1 MLVFVA
7 PDQNTINVLRQEVR
21 RYLAWLSI
29 RDDKDILN
37 LDAAQNRETENNLN
51 RSNTQIEAQIREVF
65 CHLLVPYIDRAVDL
79 KQIIWDSIS
88 IRGGDDGILVKT
100 ARKMQQNE
108 LLVSHWAPT
117 MLQMELDNL
126 HLART

>member
-65 CHLLVPYIDRAVDL
+65 CHLLRYL
-79 KQIIWDSIS
+79 
-88 IRGGDDGILVKT
+88 ILIG
-100 ARKMQQNE
+100 
-108 LLVSHWAPT
+108 LWI
-117 MLQMELDNL
+117 
-126 HLART
+126 